1 MKKTLTVLIL
11 MLGLYFTSNSQTVIK
26 PAIGF
31 NFTHL
36 SDDPPSYET
45 TGRIG
50 WQIGGTITFGDKFY
64 LEPGIFWEKNNW
76 NLQNLNPQIPEF
88 TNDISSIKIP
98 LFVGINVVNDAENN
112 NFHIMGGPTMRIV
125 TNADPGSTGL
135 TKDDFSDFIWGMNIG
150 AGLSFRKIFVDAG
163 YEWGLSNIYKDDP
176 NDIRSRGFWLNAGF
190 RLKFL

>member
-1 MKKTLTVLIL
+1 MKKTVIAFI
-11 MLGLYFTSNSQTVIK
+11 MIAGFYFTGISQVIK
-26 PAIGF
+26 PAIGI

-36 SDDPPSYET
+36 SNDPLSYET

-50 WQIGGTITFGDKFY
+50 WQIGGTIAFGDKFY

-76 NLQNLNPQIPEF
+76 NLQTVNQPEIPEF
-88 TNDISSIKIP
+88 TNDISAIKIP
-98 LFVGINVVNDAENN
+98 LFAGINVIGNADDD

-135 TKDDFSDFIWGMNIG
+135 TKDDFADFIWGMDIG
-150 AGLSFRKIFVDAG
+150 AGISFHKFFIDAG
-163 YEWGLSNIYKDDP
+163 YEWGLSNIYE
-176 NDIRSRGFWLNAGF
+176 NEAEDIRSRGFWLNAGF

>member
-1 MKKTLTVLIL
+1 MKKAIAIIFLLSFYL
-11 MLGLYFTSNSQTVIK
+11 SGFSQTVIK
-26 PAIGF
+26 PAIGM

-36 SDDPPSYET
+36 SNDPLSYET

-76 NLQNLNPQIPEF
+76 NLQNLDPQIPEF
-88 TNDISSIKIP
+88 TNDMSALKIP
-98 LFVGINVVNDAENN
+98 LFIGINVIGEADEQ

-125 TNADPGSTGL
+125 TDVDPGTTGK
-135 TKDDFSDFIWGMNIG
+135 TKDDFNDFIMGIDIG
-150 AGLSFRKIFVDAG
+150 AGISLGKIFIDAG
-163 YEWGLSNIYKDDP
+163 YEWGLTNIYKDETE
-176 NDIRSRGFWLNAGF
+176 DIRSRGFWLNAGF

>member
-1 MKKTLTVLIL
+1 MKKAIAIIFLLSFYL
-11 MLGLYFTSNSQTVIK
+11 SGFSQTVIK
-26 PAIGF
+26 PAIGM

-36 SDDPPSYET
+36 SNDPLSYET

-76 NLQNLNPQIPEF
+76 NLQNLDPQIPEF
-88 TNDISSIKIP
+88 TNDMSALKIP
-98 LFVGINVVNDAENN
+98 LFIGINVIGEADEQ

-125 TNADPGSTGL
+125 TDVDPGTTGK
-135 TKDDFSDFIWGMNIG
+135 TKDDFSDFIMGIDIG
-150 AGLSFRKIFVDAG
+150 AGISLGKIFIDAG
-163 YEWGLSNIYKDDP
+163 YEWGLTNIYKDETE
-176 NDIRSRGFWLNAGF
+176 DIRSRGFWLNAGF